1 MTLPALQAIL
11 DVDAATRAGWDPLD
25 LATAFLDGGATFVQI
40 RAKHLP
46 SGPFLDLCDR
56 VVALARPGGVRVIVN
71 DRADLARLSGAS
83 GVHVG
88 QDDLPP
94 RAVRELL
101 GRDAIVGFS
110 THTVGQIDA
119 AVSEPITYVAVG
131 PVFGTAT
138 KDTGYAAVGLS
149 LVGEAVRRAKGLP
162 VVAIGGITPARAL
175 EVAGTRAAG
184 VAVVGAVMKASDPTA
199 AVAAL
204 LV

>member
-83 GVHVG
+83 RH
-88 QDDLPP
+88 
-94 RAVRELL
+94 E
-101 GRDAIVGFS
+101 GR
-110 THTVGQIDA
+110 
-119 AVSEPITYVAVG
+119 
-131 PVFGTAT
+131 
-138 KDTGYAAVGLS
+138 
-149 LVGEAVRRAKGLP
+149 
-162 VVAIGGITPARAL
+162 PA
-175 EVAGTRAAG
+175 
-184 VAVVGAVMKASDPTA
+184 
-199 AVAAL
+199 
-204 LV
+204 